1 MNKVAEQTQTEATP
15 EQIRDHK
22 LYLSMGLTDHEYDLI
37 KDDVLHRLPNYTE
50 VGLFSGMWSE
60 HCSYKNS
67 KPVLKKFFTKG
78 QHVVKGPGE
87 GAGIID
93 IGDNQGV
100 VFKAESHN
108 HPSAVEPFQGAT
120 TGVGGIL
127 RDIFSMGARP
137 IASLDSLRF
146 SAPKT
151 DSDKYFIQQIV
162 AGISAYGNCIG
173 VPTVGGDTA
182 FDDAYE
188 HNPLVN
194 VMCVGLMDLDKIEVG
209 AAAGVGNSIIY
220 VGAKTGRDGINGASF
235 ASFQFD
241 SEHESQRS
249 AVQVGDPF
257 TEKLVMEACLDV
269 INNHS
274 DALVGIQDMGA
285 AGLVSSSAEMGS
297 KAGGNGMVLDLDLV
311 PQREVGMSAFELML
325 SESQERMLLCV
336 KAGHEDEVLKV
347 FADHGVD
354 AVVIGHVT
362 EGHQYQLRQHGEV
375 VADVPV
381 DSLASQAP
389 VYHRESAVPEHL
401 KDADPKQYQP
411 QIVNPTET
419 LKQMLDQLTIASKED
434 IYETYDTQ
442 VQTNTVVAPGSDAAV
457 VRVRHHDK
465 ALAITTDV
473 NGRYLYLNPRVG
485 GQMAVAEA
493 ARNIVA
499 SGAVPLGITDCLN
512 FGNPE
517 KPDQFYELD
526 QAVMGMSEACE
537 KFEAPVISGNV
548 SLNNEYD
555 NVPIYPT
562 PMVGMVGLIKGLE
575 HVTTQDFK
583 QAGDLVYVVGKT
595 GDGFNGSQIQKMQ
608 TGKISGQL
616 FDFDLDYEL
625 KIQQLITKATQANLL
640 NSAHD
645 ISEGGLITAIA
656 ESTFGNQL
664 GVSLSSSLSVN
675 QFFSE
680 TQSRFLVSVPQA
692 NQAQFEQITGSQAE
706 LLGKVTADNHLFVQ
720 ATDGYFDIDV
730 DTAFNIWKE
739 ALQCRLK

>member
-1 MNKVAEQTQTEATP
+1 MNSVMDQTTEATP
-15 EQIRDHK
+15 EQIRDQK
-22 LYLSMGLTDHEYDLI
+22 LYQSMGLTDHEYGLI

-78 QHVVKGPGE
+78 KHVVKGPGE

-137 IASLDSLRF
+137 IASMDSLRF
-146 SAPKT
+146 AEPKT
-151 DSDKYFIQQIV
+151 DADKYFIQQIV

-173 VPTVGGDTA
+173 IPTVGGDTA
-182 FDDAYE
+182 FDDAYA
-188 HNPLVN
+188 HNPLIN
-194 VMCVGLMDLDKIEVG
+194 VMSVGLMDLDKIEVG

-220 VGAKTGRDGINGASF
+220 VGHKTGRDGINGASF

-257 TEKLVMEACLDV
+257 EEKLVMEACLEV

-297 KAGGNGMVLDLDLV
+297 KAGGNGMTLDLDLV
-311 PQREVGMSAFELML
+311 PQREEGMSAFELML

-347 FADHGVD
+347 FADQGVN

-362 EGHQYQLRQHGEV
+362 EGHQYKLLHHGKT

-401 KDADPKQYQP
+401 KNVDSAQFEP
-411 QIVNPTET
+411 QISNPTET
-419 LKQMLDQLTIASKED
+419 LKEMLGQLTIASKES

-485 GQMAVAEA
+485 GAMAVAEA

-555 NVPIYPT
+555 NIPIYPT
-562 PMVGMVGLIKGLE
+562 PMVGMVGLIKGLN
-575 HVTTQDFK
+575 HITTQDFK
-583 QAGDLVYVVGKT
+583 HAGDLVYVVGKT
-595 GDGFNGSQIQKMQ
+595 EPGFNGSQIQKMQ
-608 TGKISGQL
+608 TGKIAGKL

-625 KIQQLITKATQANLL
+625 KIQKLVTQAIQANLL
-640 NSAHD
+640 QSAHD

-656 ESTFGNQL
+656 KSTFGHQL
-664 GVSLSSSLSVN
+664 GVDLASDLSVAD
-675 QFFSE
+675 FFSE
-680 TQSRFLVSVPQA
+680 SQSRFIVSVPQEK
-692 NQAQFEQITGSQAE
+692 QAEFEQLVGKEAQQ
-706 LLGKVTADNHLFVQ
+706 LGKVVDDNHLFVQ
-720 ATDGYFDIDV
+720 ANDGYFDLDV
-730 DTAFNIWKE
+730 DKALGIWKG
-739 ALQCRLK
+739 ALPCRLK

>member
-1 MNKVAEQTQTEATP
+1 MDKVMNQPVEATP
-15 EQIRDHK
+15 EQIRDQK
-22 LYLSMGLTDHEYDLI
+22 LYQSMGLSDHEYQLI

-67 KPVLKKFFTKG
+67 KPVLKKFYTKG
-78 QHVVKGPGE
+78 KHVVKGPGE

-137 IASLDSLRF
+137 IACLDSLRF

-151 DSDKYFIQQIV
+151 DEDRYFISQIV
-162 AGISAYGNCIG
+162 AGISSYGNCIG
-173 VPTVGGDTA
+173 VPTVGGDTS

-209 AAAGVGNSIIY
+209 AAAGVGNSIVY

-274 DALVGIQDMGA
+274 DSLVGIQDMGA

-311 PQREVGMSAFELML
+311 PQREADMTPFELML

-336 KAGHEDEVLKV
+336 KAGHEDEVLTV
-347 FADHGVD
+347 FDDHGVD

-362 EGHQYQLRQHGEV
+362 EGDHYQLLQHGNV

-389 VYHRESAVPEHL
+389 VYHRESEVPAHL
-401 KDADPKQYQP
+401 KDADTKQFVP
-411 QIVNPTET
+411 EIKSPTAT
-419 LKQMLDQLTIASKED
+419 LKQMLTQLTIASKES
-434 IYETYDTQ
+434 IYQTYDTQ

-457 VRVRHHDK
+457 VRVRHYDK
-465 ALAITTDV
+465 ALAMTTDV
-473 NGRYLYLNPRVG
+473 NGRYLYLNPRIG

-526 QAVMGMSEACE
+526 QAVMGMSDACE
-537 KFEAPVISGNV
+537 KFNAPVISGNV

-562 PMVGMVGLIKGLE
+562 PMVGMVGLIKGLK

-583 QAGDLVYVVGKT
+583 QAGDLVYVVGRT
-595 GDGFNGSQIQKMQ
+595 GNGFNGSQIQKMQ
-608 TGKISGQL
+608 TGKISGKL
-616 FDFDLDYEL
+616 FDFDLDYEAQM
-625 KIQQLITKATQANLL
+625 QQLVIDAIQNDLVH
-640 NSAHD
+640 SAHD

-664 GVSLSSSLSVN
+664 GVDLTSDLPVDR
-675 QFFSE
+675 FFSE
-680 TQSRFLVSVPQA
+680 SQSRFIVSIAPE
-692 NQAQFEQITGSQAE
+692 NQDAFEKVMGENADR
-706 LLGKVTADNHLFVQ
+706 LGKVTDDNHLFVS
-720 ATDGYFDIDV
+720 AADGYFDMDV
-730 DTAFNIWKE
+730 DDAFHLWKG
-739 ALQCRLK
+739 ALPCSLK

>member
-1 MNKVAEQTQTEATP
+1 MDKVMNQPVEATP
-15 EQIRDHK
+15 EQIRDQK
-22 LYLSMGLTDHEYDLI
+22 LYQSMGLSDHEYQLI

-67 KPVLKKFFTKG
+67 KPVLKKFYTKG
-78 QHVVKGPGE
+78 EHVVKGPGE

-137 IASLDSLRF
+137 IACLDSLRF
-146 SAPKT
+146 STPKT
-151 DSDKYFIQQIV
+151 DEDRYFISQIV
-162 AGISAYGNCIG
+162 AGISSYGNCIG
-173 VPTVGGDTA
+173 VPTVGGDTT

-209 AAAGVGNSIIY
+209 AAAGAGNSIVY

-274 DALVGIQDMGA
+274 DSLVGIQDMGA

-311 PQREVGMSAFELML
+311 PQREADMTPFELML

-336 KAGHEDEVLKV
+336 KAGHEDEVLTV
-347 FADHGVD
+347 FDDHGVD

-362 EGHQYQLRQHGEV
+362 EGDHYQLLQHGNV

-389 VYHRESAVPEHL
+389 VYHRESEVPAHL
-401 KDADPKQYQP
+401 KDSDTKQFVP
-411 QIVNPTET
+411 EIKNPTAT
-419 LKQMLDQLTIASKED
+419 LKQMLTQLTIASKES
-434 IYETYDTQ
+434 IYQTYDTQ

-457 VRVRHHDK
+457 VRVRHYDK
-465 ALAITTDV
+465 ALAMTTDV
-473 NGRYLYLNPRVG
+473 NGRYLYLNPRIG

-526 QAVMGMSEACE
+526 QAVMGMSDACE
-537 KFEAPVISGNV
+537 KFNAPVISGNV

-562 PMVGMVGLIKGLE
+562 PMVGMVGLIKGLK

-583 QAGDLVYVVGKT
+583 QAGDLVYVVGRT
-595 GDGFNGSQIQKMQ
+595 GNGFNGSQIQKMQ
-608 TGKISGQL
+608 TGKISGKL
-616 FDFDLDYEL
+616 FDFDLDYEAQM
-625 KIQQLITKATQANLL
+625 QQLVIDAIQNDLVH
-640 NSAHD
+640 SAHD
-645 ISEGGLITAIA
+645 ISEGGLITAVA

-664 GVSLSSSLSVN
+664 WVDLTSDLPVDR
-675 QFFSE
+675 FFSE
-680 TQSRFLVSVPQA
+680 SQSRFIVSIA
-692 NQAQFEQITGSQAE
+692 SENQDAFEKLMGENADC
-706 LLGKVTADNHLFVQ
+706 LGKVTDDNHLFVS
-720 ATDGYFDIDV
+720 AADGYFDMDV
-730 DTAFNIWKE
+730 DDAFHLWKG
-739 ALQCRLK
+739 ALPCSLK

>member
-1 MNKVAEQTQTEATP
+1 MSKTVTLEASP
-15 EQIRDHK
+15 EQIRDQK
-22 LYLSMGLTDHEYDLI
+22 IYRSMGLSDHEYSLI

-67 KPVLKKFFTKG
+67 KPVLKKFYTKG
-78 QHVVKGPGE
+78 KHVVKGPGE

-146 SAPKT
+146 AAPKT
-151 DSDKYFIQQIV
+151 EADRYFISQIV

-182 FDDAYE
+182 FDDAYAN
-188 HNPLVN
+188 NPLIN
-194 VMCVGLMDLDKIEVG
+194 VMSVGLMDLDKIEVG
-209 AAAGVGNSIIY
+209 AAAGVGNAIVY

-235 ASFQFD
+235 ASAQFD

-269 INNHS
+269 INHHR

-297 KAGGNGMVLDLDLV
+297 KAGGNGMMLDLDLV
-311 PQREVGMSAFELML
+311 PQREENMTPFELML

-336 KAGHEDEVLKV
+336 KAGYEAEVLDV
-347 FADHGVD
+347 FENYGVD

-362 EGHQYQLRQHGEV
+362 DDDHYKLVQHGDV

-401 KDADPKQYQP
+401 KTADPNQYVPVISQ
-411 QIVNPTET
+411 PTET
-419 LKQMLDQLTIASKED
+419 LKQMLSELTIASKEE
-434 IYETYDTQ
+434 IYKTYDTQ
-442 VQTNTVVAPGSDAAV
+442 VQTNTVVAPGSDSAV

-465 ALAITTDV
+465 ALAMTTDV
-473 NGRYLYLNPRVG
+473 NGRYLYLNPRIG

-537 KFEAPVISGNV
+537 MIEAPVISGNV

-562 PMVGMVGLIKGLE
+562 PMVGMVGLIKGLA

-583 QAGDLVYVVGKT
+583 RAGDLVYVIGRT
-595 GDGFNGSQIQKMQ
+595 EASFNGSQIQKLQ
-608 TGKISGQL
+608 TGKIGGQL
-616 FDFDLDYEL
+616 FDFDLSYE
-625 KIQQLITKATQANLL
+625 KQMQQLVTKVIYGNLVE
-640 NSAHD
+640 SAHD

-656 ESTFGNQL
+656 ESTFGHQL
-664 GVSLSSSLSVN
+664 GVNLTSSLTVN
-675 QFFSE
+675 HFFSE
-680 TQSRFLVSVPQA
+680 TQSRFIISIKPE
-692 NQAQFEQITGSQAE
+692 NQAAFETMMGRHATQ
-706 LLGKVTADNHLFVQ
+706 LGKVTDDNHLFVQ
-720 ATDGYFDIDV
+720 ARDGYFDLDV
-730 DTAFNIWKE
+730 DEAHSLWKG
-739 ALQCRLK
+739 ALACSLK

>member
-1 MNKVAEQTQTEATP
+1 MDKVMNQTAEPTP
-15 EQIRDHK
+15 EQIQGQK
-22 LYLSMGLTDHEYDLI
+22 MYQSMGLSDHEYHLI

-67 KPVLKKFFTKG
+67 KPVLKKFYTKG
-78 QHVVKGPGE
+78 EHVVKGPGE

-146 SAPKT
+146 AEPKT
-151 DSDKYFIQQIV
+151 DEDRYFISQIV
-162 AGISAYGNCIG
+162 AGISSYGNCIG
-173 VPTVGGDTA
+173 VPTVGGDTV
-182 FDDAYE
+182 FDDAYK

-209 AAAGVGNSIIY
+209 AAAGVGNSIVY

-269 INNHS
+269 INNHAA
-274 DALVGIQDMGA
+274 ALVGIQDMGA

-311 PQREVGMSAFELML
+311 PQREANMTPFELML

-336 KAGHEDEVLKV
+336 KAGHEDEVLQV

-362 EGHQYQLRQHGEV
+362 DGDHYKLLQHGEV

-401 KDADPKQYQP
+401 KNVEKTQYQP
-411 QIVNPTET
+411 HISNPTET
-419 LKQMLDQLTIASKED
+419 LKQMLTQLTIASKES
-434 IYETYDTQ
+434 IYNTYDTQ

-485 GQMAVAEA
+485 GKMAVAEA

-526 QAVMGMSEACE
+526 QAAMGMSDACE
-537 KFEAPVISGNV
+537 KFNAPVISGNV

-562 PMVGMVGLIKGLE
+562 PMVGMVGLIKGLK

-595 GDGFNGSQIQKMQ
+595 EDGFNGSQIQKMQ
-608 TGKISGQL
+608 TGNISGQL
-616 FDFDLDYEL
+616 FDFDLDYEAQ
-625 KIQQLITKATQANLL
+625 IQKLITDAIYQDLIA
-640 NSAHD
+640 SAHD

-656 ESTFGNQL
+656 EATFGHQL
-664 GVSLSSSLSVN
+664 GVNLSSKLTVD

-680 TQSRFLVSVPQA
+680 SQSRFVVSVAPE
-692 NQAQFEQITGSQAE
+692 NQAAFEKLAGNHAE
-706 LLGKVTADNHLFVQ
+706 RLGKVTDDNHLFVS
-720 ATDGYFDIDV
+720 ATNGYFDIDV
-730 DTAFNIWKE
+730 DEAFNLWKG
-739 ALQCRLK
+739 ALPCSLK

>member
-1 MNKVAEQTQTEATP
+1 MDKVISQPVEATP
-15 EQIRDHK
+15 EQIKDQK
-22 LYLSMGLTDHEYDLI
+22 LYQSMGLSDHEYHLI
-37 KDDVLHRLPNYTE
+37 KDEVLHRLPNYTE

-67 KPVLKKFFTKG
+67 KLVLKKFYTKG
-78 QHVVKGPGE
+78 DRVVKGPGE

-137 IASLDSLRF
+137 IACLDSLRF

-151 DSDKYFIQQIV
+151 DEDRYFISQIV
-162 AGISAYGNCIG
+162 AGISSYGNCIG
-173 VPTVGGDTA
+173 VPTVGGDTT

-209 AAAGVGNSIIY
+209 AAAGVGNSIVY

-241 SEHESQRS
+241 SEHEGQRS

-269 INNHS
+269 INNHAES
-274 DALVGIQDMGA
+274 LVGIQDMGA

-297 KAGGNGMVLDLDLV
+297 KAGGNGMLLDLDLV
-311 PQREVGMSAFELML
+311 PQREANMTPFELML

-362 EGHQYQLRQHGEV
+362 EGDRYQLQHHGKL

-389 VYHRESAVPEHL
+389 VYHRESEMPAHL
-401 KDADPKQYQP
+401 KTAEPTQFDPIIK
-411 QIVNPTET
+411 NPTAV
-419 LKQMLDQLTIASKED
+419 LKQMLTQLTIASKES
-434 IYETYDTQ
+434 IYQTYDTQ

-457 VRVRHHDK
+457 IRVRHYDK

-473 NGRYLYLNPRVG
+473 NGRYLYLNPRIG

-526 QAVMGMSEACE
+526 QAVMGMSDACE
-537 KFEAPVISGNV
+537 KFKTPVISGNV

-562 PMVGMVGLIKGLE
+562 PMVGMVGLIKGLK

-583 QAGDLVYVVGKT
+583 QAGDLVYVIGKT
-595 GDGFNGSQIQKMQ
+595 EAGFNGSQIQKMQ
-608 TGKISGQL
+608 TGEISGQL
-616 FDFDLDYEL
+616 FDFDLDYEAQ
-625 KIQQLITKATQANLL
+625 IQQLVTKAIENDLVQ
-640 NSAHD
+640 SAHD
-645 ISEGGLITAIA
+645 VSEGGLITAIA
-656 ESTFGNQL
+656 ESTFGNLL
-664 GVSLSSSLSVN
+664 GVDFASDLNVK

-680 TQSRFLVSVPQA
+680 SQSRFVVSIAPK
-692 NQAQFEQITGSQAE
+692 NQAAFEKLMGQNAVR
-706 LLGKVTADNHLFVQ
+706 LGKVTDDNHLFVS
-720 ATDGYFDIDV
+720 AADGYFDLDV
-730 DTAFNIWKE
+730 DEAFKLWKG
-739 ALQCRLK
+739 ALPCSLK

>member
-1 MNKVAEQTQTEATP
+1 MNSVMDQTTEATP
-15 EQIRDHK
+15 EQIRDKK
-22 LYLSMGLTDHEYDLI
+22 LYQSMGLTDHEYGLI

-78 QHVVKGPGE
+78 KHVVKGPGE

-137 IASLDSLRF
+137 IASMDSLRF
-146 SAPKT
+146 AEPKT
-151 DSDKYFIQQIV
+151 DADKYFIQQII

-173 VPTVGGDTA
+173 IPTVGGDTA
-182 FDDAYE
+182 FDDAYA
-188 HNPLVN
+188 HNPLIN
-194 VMCVGLMDLDKIEVG
+194 VMSVGLMDLDKIEVG

-220 VGAKTGRDGINGASF
+220 VGHKTGRDGINGASF

-257 TEKLVMEACLDV
+257 EEKLVMEGCLDV

-297 KAGGNGMVLDLDLV
+297 KAGGNGMALNLDLV
-311 PQREVGMSAFELML
+311 PQREAGMSAFELML

-336 KAGHEDEVLKV
+336 KAGQEDEVLNV
-347 FADHGVD
+347 FKDHGVN

-362 EGHQYQLRQHGEV
+362 EGHNYKLLHHGKV

-389 VYHRESAVPEHL
+389 VYHCESAVPEHL
-401 KDADPKQYQP
+401 KNADSKQYQP
-411 QIVNPTET
+411 QISNPTET
-419 LKQMLDQLTIASKED
+419 LKEMLGQLTIASKES

-485 GQMAVAEA
+485 GTMAVAEA

-526 QAVMGMSEACE
+526 QAVMGMSEACK

-575 HVTTQDFK
+575 HITTQDFK

-595 GDGFNGSQIQKMQ
+595 EAGFNGSQIQKMQ
-608 TGKISGQL
+608 TGEIAGKL
-616 FDFDLDYEL
+616 FDFDLDYEV
-625 KIQQLITKATQANLL
+625 KIQKLVTEAIQHLLL

-664 GVSLSSSLSVN
+664 GVDLASELSVAD
-675 QFFSE
+675 FFSE
-680 TQSRFLVSVPQA
+680 SQSRFIVSVPQEK
-692 NQAQFEQITGSQAE
+692 QAEFEQLVGNDAQK
-706 LLGKVTADNHLFVQ
+706 LGKVVDDNHLFVQ
-720 ATDGYFDIDV
+720 ANDGYFDLDV
-730 DTAFNIWKE
+730 DKALGIWKG
-739 ALQCRLK
+739 ALPCRLK

>member
-1 MNKVAEQTQTEATP
+1 MDKVISQPVEATP
-15 EQIRDHK
+15 AQIRDQK
-22 LYLSMGLTDHEYDLI
+22 LYQSMGLSDHEYHLI
-37 KDDVLHRLPNYTE
+37 KDEVLHRLPNYTE

-67 KPVLKKFFTKG
+67 KPVLKKFYTKG
-78 QHVVKGPGE
+78 EHVVKGPGE

-137 IASLDSLRF
+137 IACLDSLRF
-146 SAPKT
+146 SEPKT
-151 DSDKYFIQQIV
+151 NEERYFISQIV
-162 AGISAYGNCIG
+162 AGISSYGNCIG
-173 VPTVGGDTA
+173 VPTVGGDTT
-182 FDDAYE
+182 FDEAYA

-209 AAAGVGNSIIY
+209 AAAGVGNSIVY

-235 ASFQFD
+235 ASSQFD

-269 INNHS
+269 INHHA

-311 PQREVGMSAFELML
+311 PQREANMTPFELML

-336 KAGHEDEVLKV
+336 KAGYEDEVLKV
-347 FADHGVD
+347 FADHGVA

-362 EGHQYQLRQHGEV
+362 EGDRYQLKQHGQL

-389 VYHRESAVPEHL
+389 VYHRESAMPEHL
-401 KDADPKQYQP
+401 KTADPSQFQP
-411 QIVNPTET
+411 EIKNPTTT
-419 LKQMLDQLTIASKED
+419 LKQMLSQLTIASKES
-434 IYETYDTQ
+434 IYRTYDTQ

-457 VRVRHHDK
+457 VRVRHYDK

-473 NGRYLYLNPRVG
+473 NGRYLYLNPKIG

-537 KFEAPVISGNV
+537 KFKTPVISGNV

-562 PMVGMVGLIKGLE
+562 PMVGMVGLIKGLN

-583 QAGDLVYVVGKT
+583 QAGDLVYVIGET
-595 GDGFNGSQIQKMQ
+595 TDGFNGSQIQKMQ
-608 TGKISGQL
+608 TGQISGQL
-616 FDFDLDYEL
+616 FDFDLDYEAQ
-625 KIQQLITKATQANLL
+625 IQHLVTAAIQNNLVA
-640 NSAHD
+640 SAHD

-656 ESTFGNQL
+656 ESTFGHQL
-664 GVSLSSSLSVN
+664 GVQLASDLSIAR
-675 QFFSE
+675 FFSE
-680 TQSRFLVSVPQA
+680 SQSRFVLSIAPE
-692 NQAQFEQITGSQAE
+692 NQAAFEKLMGQNASY
-706 LLGKVTADNHLFVQ
+706 LGKVTDDHHLFVS
-720 ATDGYFDIDV
+720 AADGNFDLDV
-730 DTAFNIWKE
+730 EEGLKLWKG
-739 ALQCRLK
+739 ALPCSLK

>member
-1 MNKVAEQTQTEATP
+1 MDKVISQPVEATP
-15 EQIRDHK
+15 EQIKDQK
-22 LYLSMGLTDHEYDLI
+22 LYQSMGLSDHEYHLI
-37 KDDVLHRLPNYTE
+37 KDEVLHRLPNYTE

-67 KPVLKKFFTKG
+67 KPVLKKFYTKG
-78 QHVVKGPGE
+78 DRVVKGPGE

-137 IASLDSLRF
+137 IACLDSLRF
-146 SAPKT
+146 SAPKI
-151 DSDKYFIQQIV
+151 DEDRYFISQIV
-162 AGISAYGNCIG
+162 AGISSYGNCIG
-173 VPTVGGDTA
+173 VPTVGGDTT

-209 AAAGVGNSIIY
+209 AAAGVGNSIVY

-269 INNHS
+269 INNHAES
-274 DALVGIQDMGA
+274 LIGIQDMGA

-297 KAGGNGMVLDLDLV
+297 KAGGNGMLLDLDLV
-311 PQREVGMSAFELML
+311 PQREANMTPFELML

-354 AVVIGHVT
+354 AVVIGYVT
-362 EGHQYQLRQHGEV
+362 EGDRYQLQHHGKL

-389 VYHRESAVPEHL
+389 VYHRESEMPAHL
-401 KDADPKQYQP
+401 KTAEPTQFDPIIK
-411 QIVNPTET
+411 NPTAV
-419 LKQMLDQLTIASKED
+419 LKQMLTQLTIASKES
-434 IYETYDTQ
+434 IYQTYDTQ

-457 VRVRHHDK
+457 VRVRHYDK

-473 NGRYLYLNPRVG
+473 NGRYLYLNPRIG

-526 QAVMGMSEACE
+526 QAVMGMSDACE
-537 KFEAPVISGNV
+537 KFKTPVISGNV

-562 PMVGMVGLIKGLE
+562 PMVGMVGLIKGLK

-583 QAGDLVYVVGKT
+583 QAGDLVYVIGKT
-595 GDGFNGSQIQKMQ
+595 EAGFNGSQIQKMQ
-608 TGKISGQL
+608 TGGISGQL
-616 FDFDLDYEL
+616 FDFDLDYEAQM
-625 KIQQLITKATQANLL
+625 QQLVTKAIENDLVQ
-640 NSAHD
+640 SAHD
-645 ISEGGLITAIA
+645 VSEGGLITAIA
-656 ESTFGNQL
+656 ESTFGNLL
-664 GVSLSSSLSVN
+664 GVDFASDLNVK

-680 TQSRFLVSVPQA
+680 SQSRFVVSIAPK
-692 NQAQFEQITGSQAE
+692 NQAAFEKLMGQNAVR
-706 LLGKVTADNHLFVQ
+706 LGKVTDDNHLFVS
-720 ATDGYFDIDV
+720 AADGYFDLDV
-730 DTAFNIWKE
+730 DEAFKLWKG
-739 ALQCRLK
+739 ALPCSLK